1 MEVHPGYSRAR
12 TNHLISG
19 YGAGFGQSRGRNIL
33 AGRNSGCRG
42 LPSVASPGMTLEL
55 TTTAPLLASAQ
66 AALLAADSVAAE
78 LAVGSAERE
87 RAGTALIP
95 QLRQV
100 ADAGLLGISVPV
112 EHGGP
117 GLPPSTTVEV
127 LRRVARGDGAVG
139 QLLLSHFVIAQA
151 ISGLGHQQPAPTIY
165 GDILAGAQLGNATA
179 ERGTKTALDR
189 RTTVTPR
196 EDGTWLLNGTKYYAT
211 GALGAS
217 WLAVAAA
224 VGRRE
229 DETATVFVRPDQAGV
244 TLNLDKWS
252 AFGQRGTASGEVRL
266 DDVVV
271 DGAFVIEEGSPPD
284 PLTGPPTV
292 LGAFDQALHAAI
304 DIGIARA
311 ALEDGA
317 EFVRT
322 RSRPWKEALD
332 AGFERADEEPHVV
345 RRFGEFTARLYALEA
360 LLSSGTAIIDDAY
373 AQPELSRAAA
383 SEATLKVAAAKAL
396 AQEFAV
402 EIASGI
408 FELTG
413 TSGTD
418 GEANLD
424 RHWRNVRTHSL
435 HDPARW
441 KYVHLGNHTLH
452 GDRPPRLGL
461 VY

>member
-1 MEVHPGYSRAR
+1 MTIDTVATVPQLTSPREA
-12 TNHLISG
+12 
-19 YGAGFGQSRGRNIL
+19 L
-33 AGRNSGCRG
+33 A
-42 LPSVASPGMTLEL
+42 VAD
-55 TTTAPLLASAQ
+55 AV
-66 AALLAADSVAAE
+66 AAD

-87 RAGTALIP
+87 HNGIPLIP

-117 GLPPSTTVEV
+117 GLPASTTVDV
-127 LRRVARGDGAVG
+127 LRRISRGDAAVG
-139 QLLLSHFVIAQA
+139 QLLLSHFVVARAIA
-151 ISGLGHQQPAPTIY
+151 GLGQSDPAPRIY
-165 GDILAGAQLGNATA
+165 GDVLAGAQIGNATA
-179 ERGTKTALDR
+179 ERGTSHALDR

-196 EDGTWLLNGTKYYAT
+196 DDGTWVLNGTKFYAT
-211 GALGAS
+211 GALGAT
-217 WLAVAAA
+217 WIAVAAV
-224 VGRRE
+224 VGGT
-229 DETATVFVRPDQAGV
+229 DGETATVFIRPDQTGV

-252 AFGQRGTASGEVRL
+252 AFGQRGTASGEVLL
-266 DDVVV
+266 DGVVV
-271 DGAFVIEEGSPPD
+271 EGALVIEEGSPPD
-284 PLTGPPTV
+284 PLTGPPSV

-322 RSRPWKEALD
+322 KSRPWKEALD
-332 AGFERADEEPHVV
+332 AGIERADEEPHVV
-345 RRFGEFTARLYALEA
+345 RKFGEFTARLYALEA
-360 LLSSGTAIIDDAY
+360 LLAAGSALVDEGY
-373 AQPELSRAAA
+373 ATPEPSRELAA
-383 SEATLKVAAAKAL
+383 EATLKIAAAKAL

-408 FELTG
+408 FELAG
-413 TSGTD
+413 TSATD
-418 GEANLD
+418 AAVNLD

-452 GDRPPRLGL
+452 GARPPRIGL